1 MEKIKTVVCGCGHRG
16 IWLAETISMIDAY
29 NLLAVCDIC
38 FDKAETAQKELK
50 EKHNQDV
57 LIYADYLKMFEEQR
71 PEVAVVATN
80 WKYHVEIAI
89 EAMKQ
94 GIAVAMEVGGAYNL
108 EECYELVK
116 VYEETKTPFFF
127 LENCCF
133 GSKELLAI
141 SLVRNGVLGEICYC
155 SGAYGHDLREEILKG
170 DVNRHYRL
178 NEYITKNRENY
189 PTHELGPIAKI
200 LNINSGNRM
209 VSLVSSASKSR
220 SLHNTTMQHEEYKHL
235 RDVEFKQG
243 DIVVT
248 TITCENGE
256 LITLTLDTTLP
267 RFYSREFCVRGTNG
281 WFNENNNMVYLD
293 GYEHMKWQSNE
304 GYAHYT
310 NYAEKYYDEYMPF
323 ICKNM
328 TDEAVKAGHDGM
340 DYLEFVCFADCFL
353 NKKPMPID
361 VYDAASW
368 MSIAY
373 LSEISIQNN
382 GQAVE
387 VPDFTHGL
395 YKTRKTI
402 DVTDIPVVKK

>member
-1 MEKIKTVVCGCGHRG
+1 
-16 IWLAETISMIDAY
+16 
-29 NLLAVCDIC
+29 
-38 FDKAETAQKELK
+38 
-50 EKHNQDV
+50 
-57 LIYADYLKMFEEQR
+57 
-71 PEVAVVATN
+71 
-80 WKYHVEIAI
+80 
-89 EAMKQ
+89 MKQ

-141 SLVRNGVLGEICYC
+141 SLVRNGLLGEIWFC

-256 LITLTLDTTLP
+256 LIT
-267 RFYSREFCVRGTNG
+267 
-281 WFNENNNMVYLD
+281 
-293 GYEHMKWQSNE
+293 
-304 GYAHYT
+304 
-310 NYAEKYYDEYMPF
+310 
-323 ICKNM
+323 
-328 TDEAVKAGHDGM
+328 
-340 DYLEFVCFADCFL
+340 
-353 NKKPMPID
+353 
-361 VYDAASW
+361 
-368 MSIAY
+368 
-373 LSEISIQNN
+373 
-382 GQAVE
+382 
-387 VPDFTHGL
+387 
-395 YKTRKTI
+395 
-402 DVTDIPVVKK
+402 